1 MTAREAAKQLIRY
14 EVLNGWT
21 IDQLAKS
28 YSGVCGSDYKA
39 QIGGYMWREADLE
52 KPNGKPYNVKHL
64 NNYQI
69 GVERV
74 GKVEVMEVFSLK
86 EIYNEIVLEKQTGR
100 KEQLT
105 LF

>member
-28 YSGVCGSDYKA
+28 YAGVCGSDYQA

-52 KPNGKPYNVKHL
+52 KPNGKPYKHL

-86 EIYNEIVLEKQTGR
+86 EIYNEVLLEKQTGR

>member
-28 YSGVCGSDYKA
+28 YSGVCGSDYKV
-39 QIGGYMWREADLE
+39 QIGGYMWRDADLE
-52 KPNGKPYNVKHL
+52 KSGGKPFKHL

-74 GKVEVMEVFSLK
+74 GKVEVMEIFSLK

>member
-39 QIGGYMWREADLE
+39 QIGGYMWRDADLLM
-52 KPNGKPYNVKHL
+52 PDGKPFKHL

>member
-1 MTAREAAKQLIRY
+1 MTVREAAKKLIRAD
-14 EVLNGWT
+14 VLSGST
-21 IDQLAKS
+21 IDQLARS
-28 YSGVCGSDYKA
+28 YMGICGSEYKA
-39 QIGGYMWREADLE
+39 QIGGYMWRDADLA
-52 KPNGKPYNVKHL
+52 KSDGKPFKHL

-86 EIYNEIVLEKQTGR
+86 EIYNEVLLERETGR

>member
-1 MTAREAAKQLIRY
+1 MTAREAAKNLIRTS
-14 EVLNGWT
+14 VISGLT

-28 YSGVCGSDYKA
+28 YQGICGSDYKA
-39 QIGGYMWREADLE
+39 QIGGYMWKDADLE
-52 KPNGKPYNVKHL
+52 KPDGQPFKHL

-86 EIYNEIVLEKQTGR
+86 EIYNEILLEKQTGR